1 MSTELLFCSQLKA
14 QNIVNKLS
22 KICYSIQSSK
32 CTFITPCD
40 TAVIITYLENSTT
53 MTILQAHLVLIFN
66 LFKLRCGSEKD

>member
-1 MSTELLFCSQLKA
+1 M
-14 QNIVNKLS
+14 
-22 KICYSIQSSK
+22 
-32 CTFITPCD
+32 FITPCD